1 MFALFVPK
9 SKNSGSSVTG
19 VTDSEA
25 TLSTRLVIDSED
37 QALQAVLGRE
47 DFSGIDN
54 EALDFTD
61 LEDYLN
67 NDSDKTGSYF
77 QNELVGSDLKICE
90 YPTKSQKTVAALNA
104 NFTRLASNHCPNG
117 NQTIQPLIIGSLP
130 SREINSIPRLNHSV
144 YKANQNI
151 NVNLPDSPPDSGSE
165 PALSPVHTD
174 NSLNGNEGN
183 PQITT
188 MMQASGD
195 MKYMGYSNT
204 QPLKHLSET
213 SLTMTPPLQMPT
225 QAVQASIPQHS
236 NVSQTLSAVPSQS
249 ASVGSMLSHLQHP
262 ITNTLASG
270 LGLQQ
275 QPLGPHTPHLTSLY
289 DSNDDFLCD
298 SLDSSSNSHKKRK
311 LTENHKNV
319 VNSNL
324 LNGMMN
330 VKQEA
335 GGISPEPHTNT
346 PVLSTTDDEYSFDFS
361 GPDGSGMFLD
371 SAYQCIRFQPFQ
383 QNTWAILCDHTLK
396 ELPPPNFRVDAD
408 KGFNFS
414 NADDAFVCQKKN
426 HFQVTVHVQ
435 PVGEPR
441 YVKTPEG
448 VKKIDHFFLNFNGA
462 KVESPNQTIKVE
474 QSQSD
479 RSKRPFHPVRLDLVP
494 DQVSKTTVGRL
505 HFSETTS
512 NNMRKKGKPN
522 PDQRYFYL
530 VVSLCVAS
538 GDLNYTIVA
547 HASERIIVRASN
559 PGQFEN
565 DMELSWQRGQSA
577 DSIYHAGRVGINT
590 DRPDEALV
598 IHGNLKVTGHIV
610 QPSDARAKT
619 NVQEVDTKEQLK
631 NVANMRIVRYEYRP
645 EFAKHIGLGEE
656 NRTSTGVIAQEVQ
669 TLIPE
674 AVQEAGD
681 IVLPDGQH
689 IQNFL
694 VVNKERIFMENIG
707 AVKELCKVTDNLGTR
722 IDELEKVNKKLAS
735 QRLKRLDS
743 LKSTSSGSTVTSH
756 GGSLKSSKKFSHHHY
771 QYRSAPSKR
780 LCGKEQFFC
789 NRFYFQILVVIL
801 IFIMAFCV
809 VAMASLYFFEWSN
822 RQVPNNPV
830 IIRER
835 TFFNVTNVKEISPQ
849 PFLELEKSKSSIE
862 NSIAVQDNRK
872 ETRILDINRTVPN
885 RRIDIGKY
893 TTPYPGIS
901 SLMTSRYYQNRYPT
915 FVPILK
921 PRVIG
926 TPNHCRFPQRQN
938 IHCDVHCCSLTES
951 LQASNLDN
959 SDELSYPIIP
969 KLESAL
975 HLYDFNEPE
984 LNEDSPVEKDV
995 YDSRLDMNSSPSPT
1009 EADYSNKQASSTP
1022 QPLPSKNDHPVHQN
1036 QIRQTRDPINSQR
1049 MKLISEKNATDESN
1063 SAEVGKIGLPNQL
1076 DQKLKNILKND
1087 KVLLA
1092 AVEAEKRIRR
1102 GTKPFSRK
1110 DLPKAIESLRLLE
1123 INTTLGHGYCNTLQ
1137 CAHRTG
1143 PRFSYLIPV
1152 SKYMV
1157 EEYITLQFNLAVPLI
1172 VDHCQPDDKP
1182 VACPVPQ
1189 SGAGDLPHDYIRD
1202 QNLTEEVDPS
1212 WRLPVGLYLRSTY
1225 RFRVQTRT
1233 VVSDTPCS
1241 LPATE
1246 LGYSF
1251 IEFILVFQRT
1261 CDK

>member
-1 MFALFVPK
+1 MYGTPSFVPRVRYPEQTK
-9 SKNSGSSVTG
+9 TS
-19 VTDSEA
+19 
-25 TLSTRLVIDSED
+25 
-37 QALQAVLGRE
+37 RE
-47 DFSGIDN
+47 DFCGIEN

-67 NDSDKTGSYF
+67 NDGDKNGSYF
-77 QNELVGSDLKICE
+77 QNELVGNDLKICDF
-90 YPTKSQKTVAALNA
+90 PLKTQRAVTAINA
-104 NFTRLASNHCPNG
+104 NLSRFNNNSNSTNG
-117 NQTIQPLIIGSLP
+117 NSTIPALIIGNISNREANSL
-130 SREINSIPRLNHSV
+130 PRLNNSIN
-144 YKANQNI
+144 KANQNI
-151 NVNLPDSPPDSGSE
+151 NVNLPESPPDSSSE
-165 PALSPVHTD
+165 PALSPPLHSD

-183 PQITT
+183 TQIPT
-188 MMQASGD
+188 MMQTSGD

-213 SLTMTPPLQMPT
+213 SLTMTPPLQLSNQP
-225 QAVQASIPQHS
+225 QPVQVSIPQHS
-236 NVSQTLSAVPSQS
+236 TVSQSLSAVPSQS

-262 ITNTLASG
+262 IPNALTPG
-270 LGLQQ
+270 LSLQQ
-275 QPLGPHTPHLTSLY
+275 QTLGPPTPHLTSLY
-289 DSNDDFLCD
+289 ESNDDFLCD
-298 SLDSSSNSHKKRK
+298 SLDSTGSNHKKRK
-311 LTENHKNV
+311 LAESHKNM
-319 VNSNL
+319 VNNNL

-396 ELPPPNFRVDAD
+396 ELPPPNYRVDAD

-435 PVGEPR
+435 PIGEPR

-448 VKKIDHFFLNFNGA
+448 VKKIDHFFLQFNGA

-479 RSKRPFHPVRLDLVP
+479 RSKRPFLPVRLDLAP

-538 GDLNYTIVA
+538 GDQNYTVIA

-565 DMELSWQRGQSA
+565 DMELSWQRGQLA

-598 IHGNLKVTGHIV
+598 VHGNIKVTGHII

-631 NVANMRIVRYEYRP
+631 NVANMRIVRYKFLP

-656 NRTSTGVIAQEVQ
+656 NPTTTGIIAQEVQ
-669 TLIPE
+669 NLIPD

-681 IVLPDGQH
+681 IVLPNGQH
-689 IQNFL
+689 ISNFL

-722 IDELEKVNKKLAS
+722 IDELEKVNKKLAN
-735 QRLKRLDS
+735 QKIKRLDS
-743 LKSTSSGSTVTSH
+743 LKSTSSGSTIPSH
-756 GGSLKSSKKFSHHHY
+756 AGSLKSSRKLPHHHY
-771 QYRSAPSKR
+771 QYRRAPSKKA
-780 LCGKEQFFC
+780 CGEEHFIC
-789 NRFYFQILVVIL
+789 NSSYFQYLVVIL
-801 IFIMAFCV
+801 ILIMACCV

-822 RQVPNNPV
+822 RQVPSNP
-830 IIRER
+830 IIIKER
-835 TFFNVTNVKEISPQ
+835 AFLNISNIKEVSQ
-849 PFLELEKSKSSIE
+849 HPFLEIEKSKSSFE
-862 NSIAVQDNRK
+862 NSIAEQNNKK
-872 ETRILDINRTVPN
+872 ETRNLENSRTFPD
-885 RRIDIGKY
+885 RRVDFAKF
-893 TTPYPGIS
+893 TTPYSTIS
-901 SLMTSRYYQNRYPT
+901 SSIATSTSIYQSHFPT
-915 FVPILK
+915 SVPILK
-921 PRVIG
+921 PRIVGI
-926 TPNHCRFPQRQN
+926 PSHCRFAHTPYIN
-938 IHCDVHCCSLTES
+938 CDIHCCSLPES
-951 LQASNLDN
+951 RPRTAMDHNEEML
-959 SDELSYPIIP
+959 YPDPILNA
-969 KLESAL
+969 KLESPLHAL
-975 HLYDFNEPE
+975 DISEPQI
-984 LNEDSPVEKDV
+984 NEDTSLERDIYNTHFDSATIPSQTETDYMYGTDKPTSNDAQDV
-995 YDSRLDMNSSPSPT
+995 SS
-1009 EADYSNKQASSTP
+1009 EIEDE
-1022 QPLPSKNDHPVHQN
+1022 HQN
-1036 QIRQTRDPINSQR
+1036 QLKPSRDAINSQR
-1049 MKLISEKNATDESN
+1049 VKLINEKNSTDDVN
-1063 SAEVGKIGLPNQL
+1063 SAVSGKVAIPNQY
-1076 DQKLKNILKND
+1076 DQKIKSILKND
-1087 KVLLA
+1087 KILLA
-1092 AVEAEKRIRR
+1092 AVDAEKRIKR

-1123 INTTLGHGYCNTLQ
+1123 INTTIGQEYCNTLQ

-1152 SKYMV
+1152 SKYMT
-1157 EEYITLQFNLAVPLI
+1157 EEYVTLQFNLGVPLI
-1172 VDHCQPDDKP
+1172 VDHCQPDAKP

-1189 SGAGDLPHDYIRD
+1189 SGAGDLPHDYIRE

-1212 WRLPVGLYLRSTY
+1212 WRLPIGLYLRSTY
-1225 RFRVQTRT
+1225 RFRVQART
-1233 VVSDTPCS
+1233 VVSDTPCA

-1246 LGYSF
+1246 LGHSF
-1251 IEFILVFQRT
+1251 IEFILIFQRT